1 MKNLILYTR
10 NDHYEL
16 QINGIRVRTF
26 DTLDEV
32 NDWLDKHHYDTIE
45 YL

>member
-10 NDHYEL
+10 KDHYEL
-16 QINGIRVRTF
+16 TLNGLRVRTF
-26 DTLDEV
+26 DTMDEV
-32 NDWLDKHHYDTIE
+32 NDWLESHNYDTIE